1 MRLVRIPQWRA
12 YRPSRRDAVTAACL
26 TLVGQVVTWG
36 RLEEQ
41 QYFHGP
47 RAVNAVLSLLVTGSF
62 AWRRR
67 APLAVVSFVVVVF
80 CLSEVFVHHD
90 VTMLAGFVP
99 LIVLT
104 ASAGYHCNRR
114 DAVTAAA
121 VALVGLFAVVL
132 SADELRSIANVGY
145 DSAFLLAPWLACRG
159 IRERE
164 NRAAALAAD
173 LERERAHQEV
183 ARREVLTA
191 ERVRIARE
199 LHDIVAHSVSVMVIQ
214 LGAARLGLR
223 AGSEAAE
230 PPLLAAEDVGR
241 QALAELRRLLGVLRA
256 EADSQVVVTE
266 ITPSPP
272 QPGLH
277 LIPALIDT
285 ARATGVD
292 VRLDTVGTPVE
303 LSLGL
308 NVTVYRIVQEGLTN
322 VLKHARA
329 THVDIRLAFEAT
341 HLDITLTNDGDG
353 ARDGSGGD
361 GHGLI
366 GIRERAALFGGTTRA
381 GARRTGGWELQAR
394 LPLAGDHRPV
404 PQPVP

>member
-1 MRLVRIPQWRA
+1 MI
-12 YRPSRRDAVTAACL
+12 AACF
-26 TLVGQVVTWG
+26 TVVGQAVTWG

-41 QYFHGP
+41 QYLHGP
-47 RAVNAVLSLLVTGSF
+47 RAANALLSVLVTGSF

-80 CLSEVFVHHD
+80 CLSEVVFHHD

-114 DAVTAAA
+114 DAITAAV
-121 VALVGLFAVVL
+121 VAWVGLFAVVW
-132 SADELRSIANVGY
+132 SAVELRSLGNVGY
-145 DSAFLLAPWLACRG
+145 DSVFLLAPWLAGRG

-173 LERERAHQEV
+173 LERERARHEAAQ
-183 ARREVLTA
+183 REVLTA

-214 LGAARLGLR
+214 LGAARLGVR

-230 PPLLAAEDVGR
+230 RPLLAAEDVGR

-256 EADSQVVVTE
+256 DAESGTAATGAG
-266 ITPSPP
+266 PRPP
-272 QPGLH
+272 QPGLDQ
-277 LIPALIDT
+277 LPAVVDT
-285 ARATGVD
+285 ARATGID
-292 VRLDTVGTPVE
+292 VRFDTVGTPVG
-303 LSLGL
+303 LSAGL
-308 NVTVYRIVQEGLTN
+308 DVTAYRIVQEGLTN
-322 VLKHARA
+322 VLKHAGASR
-329 THVDIRLAFEAT
+329 VDIRLAFEASR
-341 HLDITLTNDGDG
+341 LDITVTNDGH
-353 ARDGSGGD
+353 RSNGSSGRD

-366 GIRERAALFGGTTRA
+366 GIRERAALFGGTADA
-381 GARRTGGWELQAR
+381 GTLPDGGWQLRAT
-394 LPLAGDHRPV
+394 LPLSGDHRSA